1 MDCDGTLTDV
11 IANRVCTISLETL
24 KASPFDLVKDES
36 VWIRIVSQNFYGDS
50 IYSDAG
56 NGAVIQLVPDA
67 PINLA
72 NDPLTTDDTIIR
84 FTWDEGLSNG
94 GTPVIDFDIYY
105 NQGSSVSQWTI
116 LAEDV
121 VDTFYQTTIPLTAGE
136 IYSFKLTARNAVG
149 VGLESDSVSILAAK
163 IPDSPIPLVHIP
175 EQTGDTFV
183 GLTWTEGIYDG
194 ASPVIDYTVS
204 YAEESSDTWTFFA
217 QGIIL

>member
-105 NQGSSVSQWTI
+105 N
-116 LAEDV
+116 
-121 VDTFYQTTIPLTAGE
+121 
-136 IYSFKLTARNAVG
+136 
-149 VGLESDSVSILAAK
+149 
-163 IPDSPIPLVHIP
+163 
-175 EQTGDTFV
+175 
-183 GLTWTEGIYDG
+183 
-194 ASPVIDYTVS
+194 
-204 YAEESSDTWTFFA
+204 
-217 QGIIL
+217 